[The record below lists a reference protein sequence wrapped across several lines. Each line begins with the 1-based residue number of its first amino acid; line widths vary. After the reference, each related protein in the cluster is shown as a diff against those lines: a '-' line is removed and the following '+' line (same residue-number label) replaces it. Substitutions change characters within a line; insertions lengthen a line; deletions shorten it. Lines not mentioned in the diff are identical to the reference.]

1 MVHELSCPEARGTLV
16 PRPGIEHVPCIGWW
30 IPKHWTTGKSPET
43 LFLFAASSLG
53 ALNKVG
59 DMTGVT
65 INIGGWGPGA
75 RRVSPTFDSLIELVN
90 TNSVWRRRLFKFS
103 ERMELWTGGCG
114 SAPQKLLD
122 FGQHFPFVSKKIGWD
137 SL

>member
-1 MVHELSCPEARGTLV
+1 M
-16 PRPGIEHVPCIGWW
+16 
-30 IPKHWTTGKSPET
+30 
-43 LFLFAASSLG
+43 FLFAASSLG

-103 ERMELWTGGCG
+103 ERMELWTGGSG
-114 SAPQKLLD
+114 SASQKLLD
-122 FGQHFPFVSKKIGWD
+122 FGQHFPFVSKKNWMRF
-137 SL
+137 SVRLFRLTLPAHLE